1 MVRKVFV
8 IINFQLSTVPY
19 LTPDLL
25 VGYYII
31 MAMNKKIIT
40 KKQKNLLSVIYDY
53 IKNTGYPPTFEE
65 MRETL
70 NVSSNQSIIDFLAKL
85 EKQGF
90 IKKNEASARSL
101 TILPLG
107 YDILDKPQLI
117 PFLGVTVAGMPMEA
131 NEILGEWQSVSSDV
145 KKLKGELFLLKI
157 SGDSMINAG
166 IDNNDVVLVKSEK
179 EFISG
184 DIVLAYNNG
193 EATIKRFIS
202 NNKPPYTYLKPENPK
217 YPIIP
222 LIEGME
228 IKGKVI
234 SILKNGYWKPIKSNT
249 KIISQYNKVDEV
261 KSQKPYFERRD
272 IVIYK
277 DDILKFNSIPQS
289 SVDLIITSPP
299 YNIDIHYNS
308 NGDNLTYEDY
318 LDFTKKWIKKCFDL
332 AKNEGR
338 FLLNIPLD
346 KNKGG
351 QKSVGAD
358 ITKIAKD
365 IGWKY
370 HSTIIW
376 NEGNI
381 SRRTAWGS

>member
-157 SGDSMINAG
+157 SCDSMINAG

-184 DIVLAYNNG
+184 DIVLANNNG
-193 EATIKRFIS
+193 EATVKRFMS
-202 NNKPPYTYLKPENPK
+202 DDKPPYVYLKRENPNYK
-217 YPIIP
+217 NI
-222 LIEGME
+222 LFTDDVRL
-228 IKGKVI
+228 KGKVI
-234 SILKNGYWKPIKSNT
+234 SVLKSERWQS
-249 KIISQYNKVDEV
+249 V
-261 KSQKPYFERRD
+261 K
-272 IVIYK
+272 
-277 DDILKFNSIPQS
+277 
-289 SVDLIITSPP
+289 
-299 YNIDIHYNS
+299 
-308 NGDNLTYEDY
+308 
-318 LDFTKKWIKKCFDL
+318 
-332 AKNEGR
+332 
-338 FLLNIPLD
+338 
-346 KNKGG
+346 
-351 QKSVGAD
+351 
-358 ITKIAKD
+358 
-365 IGWKY
+365 
-370 HSTIIW
+370 
-376 NEGNI
+376 
-381 SRRTAWGS
+381 